1 MFKLHPL
8 FLSLIAAQGILIP
21 VSQTSAATLKPF
33 SPYLNDNKAGVFCVC
48 NGSTQTLSGVQRFA
62 SGLSGTQSF
71 TLGELQN
78 LGGSTDYSLV
88 GKPRLDPGNK
98 DYPISIPAANGDT
111 DTFEVYNS
119 ANMIDLPPVGLD
131 TQVPNYID
139 VKGGQYINAR
149 VAQVSK
155 GTINVDIGAKG
166 ATTTAETNGWS
177 MAAKQSRLFAATGSG
192 NMNWN
197 SDNRITFTS
206 ILQPDG
212 EPYLTL
218 PADSVA
224 TYKGE
229 FSVTTR
235 DNETTR
241 FNVTRFS
248 DFQNYNNWLINQL
261 SIGRLSPDSY
271 SSELDKAVSITS
283 GEIVYRRVAQDPGDE
298 AAQDIGELV
307 VLSADGAKATATVN
321 KTLEVINGS
330 SAVLA
335 ANGGSAV
342 INGKVSSISTGTPG
356 GSALTLQSG
365 ATGINN
371 GVINGS
377 FLNLADGTGVDS
389 ATVNSSVFSYT
400 VLMGDNSRF
409 RNKGVINTAGNGTA
423 LGVFAGSA
431 INNGNINVGVA
442 NWSTADGIFV
452 NGKEASFA
460 NAAGGTLYLGRALQ
474 NSLTDEAA
482 DVRLNDSLGI
492 RVGGDGSAINDG
504 HIVIGSLTQGSTA
517 MRVDAGPNA
526 RLQNNGIIDVNG
538 HADFRPDENIAM
550 SVNDSG
556 SGGLVGNAGTINL
569 NGDNSTAIKVL
580 ATSGNRASAYSDGT
594 INVNG
599 SADPLNGTYNTA
611 VWVKGEE
618 DGSAY
623 ANITGPINLGGKGAV
638 GIRAEGNATVDTESL
653 FNIRGGEYQTGY
665 LVIGPEAKINLPVNG
680 RYGAYD
686 TAWYSTIFNYQ
697 NGAKFD
703 GAGMTITP
711 DASFSTGIAGSGSGT
726 GINTRGAIFNVGRY
740 STGINLSGGA
750 QGTLDEATRLN
761 LTSFNATG
769 AAVDG
774 DSTRLTNHADISG
787 FFNGEVGLTA
797 QNKGQITNTGNIS
810 LQGEEASGIRALS
823 SASVDN
829 SGTIDV
835 SNGSTALYA
844 EGFWFPGDDSSTTI
858 TNSGTL
864 NVTAGNAPDFAST
877 HGAIARGELARVNQN
892 GIVNL
897 YGTNS
902 IAGQV
907 LDGGTIV
914 TGGSVVFHD
923 PRQRGYVAGDW
934 EARLVSNGGST
945 DVSTANSTL
954 YWLNDHAWLQQ
965 INPAEVTLSGE
976 NSVGIAAFNGAY
988 VEGTDRFIVNGEG
1001 ATAIR
1006 LQNGASA
1013 VINNPITLN
1022 GNNTLGGFSDA
1033 AFSNFDNRSVVQG
1046 AGNNVTGFDVGYSM
1060 TNSGTIDL
1068 TGVNSTAVRLHGG
1081 SLYNSGVI
1089 KVASGIGIE
1098 ASEGENTY
1106 FPESAQLAASDGIAA
1121 VRVNNNASFRVLGD
1135 GIFRNSIEG
1144 DGSADAI
1151 LLDKGA
1157 TGLAI
1162 DGTTLTSMGSGSAIN
1177 NLAETSNIAMTN
1189 TYIYARGSGSGIRSA
1204 TSFNPQGSVTIEPS
1218 GSATGYTFANADG
1231 STTRND
1237 MVIPRGIAILVGS
1250 GGTGVRANTSG
1261 QVISEGN
1268 IYVTTESGG
1277 SAIVTSTAS
1286 EVINRGDIYSW
1297 STVAP
1302 VIDLRGGSTLF
1313 INEGTLGT
1321 QYPETPLVV
1330 GGATN
1335 DRIALID
1342 GAVNGDVDTG
1352 NGTDTLVLTGGTING
1367 SLTMGSGV
1375 NNQAY
1380 VQNVSLKDVSHI
1392 TTAGGEG
1399 STLSLSDIAASGGSF
1414 TRDDLSRGVNLG
1426 AGWSTINFLDTDWT
1440 LTDSLKL
1447 AHSSIN
1453 IDGGS
1458 TLFAGNGVNPVLAGA
1473 TGDSLVVN
1481 NAGTL
1486 DLTNGSGLPG
1496 DTLTINGTLNSLY
1509 GRLRLNSVLNGGGAL
1524 SNQSSDTLRVTGD
1537 ANGTALIEVTPA
1549 ATSTGLLSDINHN
1562 AVIEANEGI
1571 SLAQV
1576 AGNASADSFALQGG
1590 YLAAGPWRYAL
1601 YSFAPGSSEADQRL
1615 VAGSGNQFWDYRL
1628 ANDFVTRGASSRAA
1642 VVPQVPAYVS
1652 EPVGLMYYTA
1662 AVLGDLQQRL
1672 GELRHQQDLP
1682 AGDGGDMF
1690 VRYTGSN
1697 LRYKTSQSF
1706 NDFGYNFDLDY
1717 SALQVGGNL
1726 LRLDGDK
1733 DSLRGGIAYTRG
1745 NTRLRPDAADGYSS
1759 TTFNSDSLALY
1770 SSWLRDSGLYLDGTL
1785 AYHWH
1790 RGETDIGRK
1799 QDVAKIKG
1807 KGWSASLQSGYPFA
1821 LGNGVRLEP
1830 QVQLIYMHLAMD
1842 SFTDKENLA
1851 VSYND
1856 YNQTA
1861 GRIGAKLDRSWSDDG
1876 GRQYTPYLRANYFKG
1891 WGGNAKT
1898 TVGAKDIDGLDHTF
1912 TSGKFGQMW
1921 EAGIGGTATFRND
1934 VSLYAEADYR
1944 KEIDSNGA
1952 KGWDYNVGV
1961 RWTF

>member
-1 MFKLHPL
+1 MFKLHP
-8 FLSLIAAQGILIP
+8 FVLSLIAAQGIIIP
-21 VSQTSAATLKPF
+21 ASQTSAATLKPF
-33 SPYLNDNKAGVFCVC
+33 SPYLNDNKSGVFCVC

-62 SGLSGTQSF
+62 SGLSGAQSF

-78 LGGSTDYSLV
+78 LGGRTDYSLV
-88 GKPRLDPGNK
+88 GKPRLDPGAR
-98 DYPISIPAANGDT
+98 DYTITVPANNDGSAT
-111 DTFEVYNS
+111 LEVYNS
-119 ANMIDLPPVGLD
+119 ANMIDLPPIGLD
-131 TQVPNYID
+131 THVPNYVD
-139 VKGGQYINAR
+139 VEGGQYINTR
-149 VAQVSK
+149 VAQASK
-155 GTINVDIGAKG
+155 GTINVDIGVKG
-166 ATTTAETNGWS
+166 AATTAETNGWD

-206 ILQPDG
+206 ILPPYG
-212 EPYLTL
+212 GPYLTL
-218 PADSVA
+218 PADNVA

-235 DNETTR
+235 DNNITR

-248 DFQNYNNWLINQL
+248 DFQNYNNWLIEQL
-261 SIGRLSPDSY
+261 SSGRLSPGSY
-271 SSELDKAVSITS
+271 SSELDKAVSVTS
-283 GEIVYRRVAQDPGDE
+283 GQIVYSKVAQDPGDE

-307 VLSADGAKATATVN
+307 VLSADGAKAKATVN
-321 KTLEVINGS
+321 KTLEVVNAS

-335 ANGGSAV
+335 TNSGSAV
-342 INGKVSSISTGTPG
+342 INGKVSSTSADTPD
-356 GSALTLQSG
+356 GSALALQSG

-371 GVINGS
+371 GVINGG

-389 ATVNSSVFSYT
+389 ATVNNAVFSYT

-409 RNKGVINTAGNGTA
+409 RNNGVVNTAGNGTA
-423 LGVFAGSA
+423 LGIFAGSA
-431 INNGNINVGVA
+431 INHGNINVGA
-442 NWSTADGIFV
+442 ADGSTADGLFV
-452 NGKEASFA
+452 NAEEASFA
-460 NAAGGTLYLGRALQ
+460 NAAGGMLYLGRVPQ
-474 NSLTDEAA
+474 NSLTDKAA
-482 DVRLNDSLGI
+482 DVRLNDSRGI
-492 RVGGDGSAINDG
+492 SVGGDGSAINNG

-517 MRVDAGPNA
+517 MRVEDGPNA
-526 RLQNNGIIDVNG
+526 RLQNNGVIDVNG
-538 HADFRPDENIAM
+538 RADFRPEENIAM
-550 SVNDSG
+550 SVIDSG

-580 ATSGNRASAYSDGT
+580 ASNGNRASAYSDGT

-611 VWVKGEE
+611 VWVKGGEG
-618 DGSAY
+618 GSAY

-638 GIRAEGNATVDTESL
+638 GIRAEGNATVDTNSQ
-653 FNIRGGEYQTGY
+653 FNIGGGEYQTGY
-665 LVIGPEAKINLPVNG
+665 LAIGPEAKINFPANG
-680 RYGAYD
+680 HYGTYD

-703 GAGMTITP
+703 GAGMIISP
-711 DASFSTGIAGSGSGT
+711 DASFSIGIAGSGSGT
-726 GINTRGAIFNVGRY
+726 GINTNGAIINAGLY
-740 STGINLSGGA
+740 STGVSLSGGA
-750 QGTLDEATRLN
+750 QGIIDAATRLN
-761 LTSFNATG
+761 LTSFNSAG
-769 AAVDG
+769 AVVDG
-774 DSTRLTNHADISG
+774 DGTRLTNHADISG
-787 FFNGEVGLTA
+787 FFSGDVGLTA
-797 QNKGQITNTGNIS
+797 QNKGQITNTGTIS

-829 SGTIDV
+829 SGTIEV

-844 EGFWFPGDDSSTTI
+844 EGFWFTGDGSPATI

-877 HGAIARGELARVNQN
+877 HGVIAWGELAHVNQN
-892 GIVNL
+892 GIINL
-897 YGTNS
+897 YGTNV

-923 PRQRGYVAGDW
+923 PRQRGYVAGDA

-965 INPAEVTLSGE
+965 ITPAEVTLSGE
-976 NSVGIAAFNGAY
+976 NSVGIAAFDGAY
-988 VEGTDRFIVNGEG
+988 VQGTDRFIVNGVG

-1006 LQNGASA
+1006 LQNGANA
-1013 VINNPITLN
+1013 VINNSITLN

-1033 AFSNFDNRSVVQG
+1033 AFSSFNNQSVVRG
-1046 AGNNVTGFDVGYSM
+1046 TGNNVTGFDVSYSM

-1068 TGVNSTAVRLHGG
+1068 AGANSTAVRLRGG
-1081 SLYNSGVI
+1081 SLYNSGAI
-1089 KVASGIGIE
+1089 KVGSGIGIE
-1098 ASEGENTY
+1098 ASEGDSAY
-1106 FPESAQLAASDGIAA
+1106 FPESAQLTATDGIAA
-1121 VRVNNNASFRVLGD
+1121 VRVNNNARLRVLGD

-1157 TGLAI
+1157 AGLSI
-1162 DGTTLTSMGSGSAIN
+1162 DGTTLTAMGSGSGIN

-1204 TSFNPQGSVTIEPS
+1204 TSFNPQGSVTIESS
-1218 GSATGYTFANADG
+1218 GTATGYTFANADG
-1231 STTRND
+1231 STTHND
-1237 MVIPRGIAILVGS
+1237 MIIPRGIAILVGS

-1261 QVISEGN
+1261 QVTSEGN
-1268 IYVTTESGG
+1268 IYVTTENGG

-1286 EVINRGDIYSW
+1286 EVINRGEIYSW

-1313 INEGTLGT
+1313 INEGSIGT
-1321 QYPETPLVV
+1321 QYPGTPLVA

-1335 DRIALID
+1335 DQIALIG
-1342 GAVNGDVDTG
+1342 GAVKGDVETG
-1352 NGTDTLVLTGGTING
+1352 NGTDTLALTGGTING
-1367 SLTMGSGV
+1367 SLTMGTGV

-1380 VQNVSLKDVSHI
+1380 VQNVSLTDVSHI

-1414 TRDDLSRGVNLG
+1414 IRDDLSRGVNLG
-1426 AGWSTINFLDTDWT
+1426 AGWSTINFFDTDWT
-1440 LTDSLKL
+1440 LTDSLRL
-1447 AHSSIN
+1447 AHSTIN
-1453 IDGGS
+1453 IDSGS

-1481 NAGTL
+1481 NTGTL
-1486 DLTNGSGLPG
+1486 DLTNGGGLPG
-1496 DTLTINGTLNSLY
+1496 DTLTVNGTLNSLY
-1509 GRLRLNSVLNGGGAL
+1509 GRLRLDSVLNGGGAL

-1537 ANGTALIEVTPA
+1537 VNGTALIEVTPA
-1549 ATSTGLLSDINHN
+1549 AASTGVLSDANQN
-1562 AVIEANEGI
+1562 AAIQANEGV
-1571 SLAQV
+1571 SLVQV
-1576 AGNASADSFALQGG
+1576 AGNARADSFALQGG
-1590 YLAAGPWRYAL
+1590 YLAAGPWRYDL
-1601 YSFAPGSSEADQRL
+1601 YSFAPGNSEADQRL
-1615 VAGSGNQFWDYRL
+1615 VAGSGSQFWDYRL
-1628 ANDFVTRGASSRAA
+1628 ANGFVTSGSSSRAA
-1642 VVPQVPAYVS
+1642 VVPQVPSYISA
-1652 EPVGLMYYTA
+1652 PVGLAYYTA
-1662 AVLGDLQQRL
+1662 AILGDLQQRL
-1672 GELRHQQDLP
+1672 GELRHQQALP

-1697 LRYKTSQSF
+1697 LHYKTSQSF

-1717 SALQVGGNL
+1717 SELQVGGNL
-1726 LRLDGDK
+1726 LRLDTDK
-1733 DSLRGGIAYTRG
+1733 ESLRGGMAYTRG
-1745 NTRLRPDAADGYSS
+1745 NTRLRPDAADGYST
-1759 TTFNSDSLALY
+1759 TTFDSDSLALY

-1790 RGETDIGRK
+1790 RGETDIDRK

-1807 KGWSASLQSGYPFA
+1807 KGSSASLQSGYLLT

-1830 QVQLIYMHLAMD
+1830 QVQLVYMHLAME

-1851 VSYND
+1851 VSYDD
-1856 YNQTA
+1856 YNQTV
-1861 GRIGAKLDRSWSDDG
+1861 GRIGAQLDRSWSDDG
-1876 GRQYTPYLRANYFKG
+1876 GRQYTPYLRINYFKG
-1891 WGGNAKT
+1891 WGGKAKT

-1912 TSGKFGQMW
+1912 ASGKFGQMG

-1944 KEIDSNGA
+1944 KEIDGNGA
-1952 KGWDYNVGV
+1952 KGWGYNVGV
-1961 RWTF
+1961 RWIF